1 MSLSKDEFVATH
13 VCPNRNHQEAGGV
26 YSRVRTL
33 IRGVI
38 LILPLSAISCRPGL
52 DLAAALR
59 VESVATGW
67 YAASSAAPGQIKL
80 VPAATFQL
88 KNVSNQP
95 LTTLQV
101 NAIFKRVTEDT
112 EWGSDFRTVAGSSG
126 LLPLTTS
133 DKVSVVSPLGYTGTE
148 SRFEMLQNSHFVD
161 AHVAIFAKYGSATW
175 ARIGA
180 YRIARQLI
188 EP

>member
-1 MSLSKDEFVATH
+1 VH
-13 VCPNRNHQEAGGV
+13 
-26 YSRVRTL
+26 TL

-38 LILPLSAISCRPGL
+38 LILLLSATSCRPGV
-52 DLAAALR
+52 DLTAALQ
-59 VESVATGW
+59 VESIATGW
-67 YAASSAAPGQIKL
+67 YETSAAPGQIKL

-148 SRFEMLQNSHFVD
+148 SRFEMLQNSRFVD
-161 AHVAIFAKYGSATW
+161 ARVDIFAKYGSATW
-175 ARIGA
+175 ARVGA